1 MQLANNVETTASAT
15 AASNAQQQQLQ
26 MLPAT
31 AAPVAGNTETA
42 ETAAEATTAQP
53 NVATRA
59 NVASAGVDVTSV
71 AIANNER
78 SNAAT
83 LVTEGGR
90 RRNRRSA
97 TDPVSTSHT
106 VGSAAATCPV
116 MSDPNGAK
124 LKNRPLVVPTP
135 KRSY

>member
-1 MQLANNVETTASAT
+1 MD
-15 AASNAQQQQLQ
+15 
-26 MLPAT
+26 
-31 AAPVAGNTETA
+31 VA
-42 ETAAEATTAQP
+42 
-53 NVATRA
+53 
-59 NVASAGVDVTSV
+59 SV

-106 VGSAAATCPV
+106 VGSAAATPE

-135 KRSY
+135 KDPTDHVTAGINYQLNPSASQYTYIVTDLMGFNTEYNTKFYYRMSKPYDNSTNVTI